1 MTICENISDSNILG
15 FMQGLSYQISCP
27 SLSDAVSDSVSV
39 GEPQKNVLIPWLHST
54 MYKHIKYKAWIFV
67 MMMNWFL
74 ETQAN
79 RLSVLVNLHTATTYV
94 VSQPDQNQTKP
105 QPGAVP
111 QLEAA
116 SQPEVIPQTDK
127 TL

>member
-1 MTICENISDSNILG
+1 
-15 FMQGLSYQISCP
+15 
-27 SLSDAVSDSVSV
+27 
-39 GEPQKNVLIPWLHST
+39 
-54 MYKHIKYKAWIFV
+54 MYKHIKYEAWIFV

-79 RLSVLVNLHTATTYV
+79 RLRVLVNLHTATTYV

-105 QPGAVP
+105 QLGAVP